1 VGSISGEEKLMQEAK
16 AARIGR
22 AVLGFPLL
30 RHFCHSEP
38 QFEIGA
44 ARAVYKIEARELFG
58 PMRLFGDQMRDGRC
72 RQFGLK
78 TEFAGTV
85 TA

>member
-1 VGSISGEEKLMQEAK
+1 MTAAPLHGNRTIVIESGEEKLMQEAK

-22 AVLGFPLL
+22 AVLGFPFL

-38 QFEIGA
+38 QFEIDA

-58 PMRLFGDQMRDGRC
+58 PMRLFG
-72 RQFGLK
+72 
-78 TEFAGTV
+78 
-85 TA
+85 